1 MSASGSKTARTF
13 RLSPRTVADLA
24 ELSARYGRT
33 QASILEDA
41 YWLGRD
47 ELVRR
52 LEAEKARQ
60 QQQFAAQSSRDAFEP
75 VRERY
80 LRKRLFD
87 FESSGEWIQVG

>member
-1 MSASGSKTARTF
+1 MGKKEPKTARTF

-24 ELSARYGRT
+24 DLSVRYGRT
-33 QASILEDA
+33 QVSILEDA

-47 ELVRR
+47 ELIRR
-52 LEAEKARQ
+52 LESEKAK
-60 QQQFAAQSSRDAFEP
+60 ATSVSAQSAHDAYEP

-87 FESSGEWIQVG
+87 FESGEGWYPVG